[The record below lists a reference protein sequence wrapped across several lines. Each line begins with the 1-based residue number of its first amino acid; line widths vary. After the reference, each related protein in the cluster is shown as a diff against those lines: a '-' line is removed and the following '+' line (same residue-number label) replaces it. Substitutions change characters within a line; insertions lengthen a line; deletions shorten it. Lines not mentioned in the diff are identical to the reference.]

1 MIGGDL
7 AARFS
12 DFASVAVAKFS
23 LDVLISKAIAA
34 KLSLNCDFSRLVIQL
49 LNIAEAPL
57 RIRFLRRHRSGLTRS
72 LYTLLNNELKCLK
85 NLQPR
90 SLPVNVNILKY
101 AFLHLSRIANWA
113 KLCSMHQHT
122 SVGKPALIH
131 Q

>member
-23 LDVLISKAIAA
+23 LDVLFSKAIAA

-72 LYTLLNNELKCLK
+72 LFNFEKKLGPTYDALRTGFKSGVSGVQCT
-85 NLQPR
+85 
-90 SLPVNVNILKY
+90 VY
-101 AFLHLSRIANWA
+101 GSRP
-113 KLCSMHQHT
+113 
-122 SVGKPALIH
+122 GG
-131 Q
+131 